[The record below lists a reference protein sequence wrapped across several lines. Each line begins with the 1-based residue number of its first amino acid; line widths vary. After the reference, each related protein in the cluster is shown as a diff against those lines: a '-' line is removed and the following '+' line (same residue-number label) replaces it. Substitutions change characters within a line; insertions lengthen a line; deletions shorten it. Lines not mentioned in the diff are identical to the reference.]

1 MKGWK
6 ATDFD
11 DAVSTGYFRQFE
23 DVNNKI
29 YDETNYNKQII
40 INNNND
46 KIVEAIKNIPSI
58 DMSFVGKDLQQR
70 VKEGNLIK
78 TTKYKSSVR

>member
-1 MKGWK
+1 MNINKNII
-6 ATDFD
+6 
-11 DAVSTGYFRQFE
+11 
-23 DVNNKI
+23 VN
-29 YDETNYNKQII
+29 
-40 INNNND
+40 NNNND